1 LIFDLKDTMQ
11 FNVPQFLDIEDK
23 VIGPLTLKQFGWL
36 AGAGAVIFLIY
47 SMVPNF
53 ALFILLSIPVFGFG
67 MALAFL
73 KINGRPFI
81 NILISFVAYMF
92 KPKLFVWRKKTK

>member
-1 LIFDLKDTMQ
+1 
-11 FNVPQFLDIEDK
+11 
-23 VIGPLTLKQFGWL
+23 
-36 AGAGAVIFLIY
+36 
-47 SMVPNF
+47 
-53 ALFILLSIPVFGFG
+53 
-67 MALAFL
+67 LAFL